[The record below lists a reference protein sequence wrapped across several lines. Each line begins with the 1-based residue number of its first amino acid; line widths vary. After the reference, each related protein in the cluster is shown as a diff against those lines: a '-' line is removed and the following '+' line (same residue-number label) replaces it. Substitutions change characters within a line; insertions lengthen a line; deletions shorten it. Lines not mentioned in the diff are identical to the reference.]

1 MIHLIIWE
9 SKFIATILLLKQY
22 IMNNLIE
29 NILTQRQLNFHKNLL
44 VSITKVQYI
53 SFFLLEAYIILCQSR
68 HYLRHFYQGATG
80 CASITYPGSHHYD
93 DPQTYRN
100 QERIEGVFV
109 IHHPHRKPQH
119 PQGHQKTVGLLW
131 ETSHGKG
138 RDPERKVW
146 AQEIT
151 EAEDFI
157 LHHTVLVET
166 FAGVTGMVKLEKG

>member
-1 MIHLIIWE
+1 
-9 SKFIATILLLKQY
+9 
-22 IMNNLIE
+22 MNNLSE
-29 NILTQRQLNFHKNLL
+29 HILTQKQVIFTKTYLL
-44 VSITKVQYI
+44 ASQKCNT
-53 SFFLLEAYIILCQSR
+53 FFILLEAYIILCQSR
-68 HYLRHFYQGATG
+68 HYLRLFYQGATG

-138 RDPERKVW
+138 RDPKRKVR

-151 EAEDFI
+151 EAENFI

-166 FAGVTGMVKLEKG
+166 FAGVTGMVKLEKRLNVGMNFWQ